1 MEQLRHHGR
10 RRRRQRLEAQLA
22 VLLSVDAVQLRHVHD
37 NVSFVRHGLH
47 FRFEVAHL
55 EIPLPKANAAKRG
68 TSFVVVVALVAMVDG
83 CGGSDTPQS
92 PPDVTTTIATL
103 AHAQRLQQG
112 TFDSDLVG
120 TWTAE
125 DARFT
130 ATGYV
135 KGQVVMQVWPQGQYV
150 SIFKGDG
157 GFAIE
162 PGWLA
167 ADDGAWKTR
176 PLVGGENLASYTL
189 SGDTLTVSSPYAS
202 PVTWQRTTRDARI
215 EQAEAM
221 LQTPPTPT
229 ASDWALR
236 GLQWAR
242 MWEPDAELFAV
253 QVRDPTPDGYVGHE
267 SQLFLDYHSTS
278 THARLSVS
286 PGPVGTVIT
295 GVFPG
300 DKGLGGA
307 MDPVPVPILD
317 LVDIVNAARIA
328 KEKSHY
334 GSAML
339 SVERTVEGNRLVW
352 SMTPLDPRLG
362 EHVCFD
368 VPKSQF
374 FDCRTIYGD
383 QAADYERL
391 AARAAAA
398 MQSLLHRGSVASGDG
413 SAPTGS
419 LSGGSVDTTPGA
431 PAWDGGAAYRQ
442 SSAES
447 AAYWSGDPDAYNR
460 VLNHE
465 CNSSDSARFGC

>member
-1 MEQLRHHGR
+1 MP
-10 RRRRQRLEAQLA
+10 
-22 VLLSVDAVQLRHVHD
+22 DAA
-37 NVSFVRHGLH
+37 NVSLARDGLH
-47 FRFEVAHL
+47 FLFDAADP
-55 EIPLPKANAAKRG
+55 EISLPKANAAKRG
-68 TSFVVVVALVAMVDG
+68 ASCVVVLALIALVDG
-83 CGGSDTPQS
+83 CGGSDAPQL
-92 PPDVTTTIATL
+92 PPDVTTTMASL

-112 TFDSDLVG
+112 TIDPDLVG
-120 TWTAE
+120 TWKAE

-150 SIFKGDG
+150 SIFNGDG

-167 ADDGAWKTR
+167 ADDGAWKMR
-176 PLVGGENLASYTL
+176 PLVGGENLASYAL
-189 SGDTLTVSSPYAS
+189 NGDTLTVSTPYTS

-215 EQAEAM
+215 ERAEAM
-221 LQTPPTPT
+221 LKTPPTPT

-253 QVRDPTPDGYVGHE
+253 SVRDPTPDGYVGHE
-267 SQLFLDYHSTS
+267 SQLFLDYHSAS
-278 THARLSVS
+278 THTRLSVS

-317 LVDIVNAARIA
+317 LVDIVNAARLA

-334 GSAML
+334 GNAML
-339 SVERTVEGNRLVW
+339 SVERTVAGNRLVW

-398 MQSLLHRGSVASGDG
+398 MQSLLQRGSAASGEG

-419 LSGGSVDTTPGA
+419 LSGGTVDTTPGA

-460 VLNHE
+460 VQNHT
-465 CNSSDSARFGC
+465 CNSSDSERFGC

>member
-1 MEQLRHHGR
+1 M
-10 RRRRQRLEAQLA
+10 
-22 VLLSVDAVQLRHVHD
+22 
-37 NVSFVRHGLH
+37 
-47 FRFEVAHL
+47 
-55 EIPLPKANAAKRG
+55 
-68 TSFVVVVALVAMVDG
+68 
-83 CGGSDTPQS
+83 
-92 PPDVTTTIATL
+92 ATL
-103 AHAQRLQQG
+103 AHAQQLQRG
-112 TFDSDLVG
+112 TLDSELVG
-120 TWTAE
+120 TWAAE
-125 DARFT
+125 DSRFT

-135 KGQVVMQVWPQGQYV
+135 KGQVVMQVWPEGQYV

-157 GFAIE
+157 GFTLE

-167 ADDGAWKTR
+167 ANDGAWKTR

-189 SGDTLTVSSPYAS
+189 SGNTLTVSSPNAS

-267 SQLFLDYHSTS
+267 SQLFLDYHSAS

-300 DKGLGGA
+300 DTGLGGA

-317 LVDIVNAARIA
+317 LVDIVKAARIA

-334 GSAML
+334 ANAML
-339 SVERTVEGNRLVW
+339 SVERTGVAGSRLIW
-352 SMTPLDPRLG
+352 SMTPMDPRLG

-368 VPKSQF
+368 VPRSQF

-383 QAADYERL
+383 QAADYEQL

-398 MQSLLHRGSVASGDG
+398 LQGLMHRGSGGD
-413 SAPTGS
+413 SVPTGS
-419 LSGGSVDTTPGA
+419 LSGGTVDNTPGA
-431 PAWDGGAAYRQ
+431 PTWDGGAAYRQ

-460 VLNHE
+460 VRNHE
-465 CNSSDSARFGC
+465 CNSSDSAQFGVSTADLHLALACSDVRLCAAD

>member
-1 MEQLRHHGR
+1 MNLILRKIIEASFLSYTS
-10 RRRRQRLEAQLA
+10 RLG
-22 VLLSVDAVQLRHVHD
+22 LLL
-37 NVSFVRHGLH
+37 VSGAA
-47 FRFEVAHL
+47 EL
-55 EIPLPKANAAKRG
+55 ETPLKNTNAAKRG
-68 TSFVVVVALVAMVDG
+68 MSYLAGVALITLIGG
-83 CGGSDTPQS
+83 CGGPDTPQL
-92 PPDVTTTIATL
+92 PPDVTATMASL
-103 AHAQRLQQG
+103 AHAQQLQQG
-112 TFDSDLVG
+112 TVDADLVG
-120 TWTAE
+120 TWTAQ
-125 DARFT
+125 DSRFT

-167 ADDGAWKTR
+167 ADDGAWKLR
-176 PLVGGENLASYTL
+176 PLVGGESLASYAL
-189 SGDTLTVSSPYAS
+189 DGDTLTLSTPHTT
-202 PVTWQRTTRDARI
+202 PITWQRTTRDARI

-221 LQTPPTPT
+221 LKTPPTPT

-253 QVRDPTPDGYVGHE
+253 SVQDPTPDGYVGRE
-267 SQLFLDYHSTS
+267 SQLFLDYHSAS

-300 DKGLGGA
+300 DTGLGGA

-317 LVDIVNAARIA
+317 LVDIVNGARIA
-328 KEKSHY
+328 QEKSHY
-334 GSAML
+334 GNAML
-339 SVERTVEGNRLVW
+339 SVQRTDAGNRLVW

-362 EHVCFD
+362 EHVCYD
-368 VPKSQF
+368 VPKSRF

-383 QAADYERL
+383 QAADYDRL

-398 MQSLLHRGSVASGDG
+398 LQSLLHRGSAASAEGTV
-413 SAPTGS
+413 PTGS

-431 PAWDGGAAYRQ
+431 PAWDGGAAYQQ

-460 VLNHE
+460 VQNHE